1 MYKFKHDIPRYNLK
15 IAEWMN
21 KISITGETYSEILSQ
36 TFNLYFTSLCPLF
49 KDYMDKRRND
59 WEEDKEFTAEQVSAV
74 APNNYNK
81 LFNSRRW
88 SNKDTKDDHILSL
101 VAMAQN
107 IADDSKKASEK
118 PSRETTKGDP
128 AFIRDLPTW
137 IL

>member
-1 MYKFKHDIPRYNLK
+1 
-15 IAEWMN
+15 MN